1 MVELVDKE
9 TQKHIGEV
17 SDEDF
22 QFLVDHLE
30 EESETDE
37 DYYIDRET
45 LDYLKE
51 SGMPT
56 ALTTLLEATLGSRAD
71 MEIVFRKK

>member
-1 MVELVDKE
+1 MVELSDKE
-9 TQKHIGEV
+9 TQKRIGEV
-17 SDEDF
+17 SDEEF
-22 QFLVDHLE
+22 QFLAAHLE

-51 SGMPT
+51 NGMPPT
-56 ALTTLLEATLGSRAD
+56 LTTLLEAALGSRAE
-71 MEIVFRKK
+71 MEIVFHKK